1 MKLIRVGVDLATNVF
16 QLHGVDRS
24 KKRSGGASWSV
35 VIGSRNC
42 STGLSRVARSEWKH
56 VAAHTTGEDAAG
68 TGIYCEINRS
78 AVC

>member
-1 MKLIRVGVDLATNVF
+1 MKLIRVGVDLAKDVF
-16 QLHGVDRS
+16 QLHGVDHSEKTVWR
-24 KKRSGGASWSV
+24 RTLVRGDW
-35 VIGSRNC
+35 IRELLE
-42 STGLSRVARSEWKH
+42 GLSRVARSEWKH